1 MRVQTCATGGLE
13 IGCVYRSGR
22 RLVLAVAD
30 DAVAIPPGGPL
41 PRHTKVG
48 RQPVLPSPSVD
59 ELLAA
64 WGIAEAELDA
74 WTDATFPRPAGRV
87 RRVPRT
93 HAMQRDDDARMA
105 ERRLARV
112 VAS

>member
-41 PRHTKVG
+41 PRHTEVG
-48 RQPVLPSPSVD
+48 HQPVLPSPSVD

-64 WGIAEAELDA
+64 WGCSLEALDA
-74 WTDATFPRPAGRV
+74 WTEATFPRPAGRV
-87 RRVPRT
+87 RMSPRT
-93 HAMQRDDDARMA
+93 HTMQRQDDARMA
-105 ERRLARV
+105 ERRRARG